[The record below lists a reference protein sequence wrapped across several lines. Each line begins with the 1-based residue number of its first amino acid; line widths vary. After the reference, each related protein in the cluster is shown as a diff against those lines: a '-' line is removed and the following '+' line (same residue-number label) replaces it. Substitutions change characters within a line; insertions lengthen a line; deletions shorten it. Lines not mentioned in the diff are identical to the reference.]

1 MGSLFGSK
9 ALLGLDIG
17 SGSIKVVQLKDLKE
31 GFELELLGIMPIHP
45 SIIAED
51 SIADTP
57 KLIEALKELIKKFS
71 IKTKNAVISISGH
84 SSVIIKRI
92 TLPEMTEEV
101 LNENIRF
108 EAEQYVPFGIEDVNL
123 DYQIIGPAEEPGQI
137 DVVLVAV
144 KKDLL
149 NSYVNVVKEV
159 GLVPVIVD
167 VDAFALENM
176 YELNYHTGEEK
187 NVALVNVGATN
198 TTINILRNGVS
209 AFTRDSSIGSKIHTD
224 VLMRELDITIEAAE
238 KLKRGQEVDGI
249 SAVKAEAIMTS
260 ASDEIVMEITRS
272 LDYFS
277 DTPDIGNIDDLM
289 IGGGGALVKGFKELI
304 TERTGLNVTLLNPF
318 NKIKIPKQL
327 DAKYVES
334 VAPLVAVA
342 VGLAL
347 RRVGDR

>member
-1 MGSLFGSK
+1 MVSLFGSK
-9 ALLGLDIG
+9 SLLGLDIG
-17 SGSIKVVQLKDLKE
+17 SGSIKAVQLKDLKE
-31 GFELELLGIMPIHP
+31 GYELELLGIMPLHP
-45 SIIAED
+45 AIIAED
-51 SIADTP
+51 SIADTV
-57 KLIEALKELIKKFS
+57 KLGEALKELIKKFN
-71 IKTKNAVISISGH
+71 IKTKNTVISISGH

-123 DYQIIGPAEEPGQI
+123 DYQIIGPAEEAGQI

-149 NSYVNVVKEV
+149 NSYVSVVKDV

-176 YELNYHTGEEK
+176 YEINYHTNEEK

-224 VLMRELDITIEAAE
+224 TLMRELSVSMEAAE
-238 KLKRGQEVDGI
+238 KLKRGQEADGI
-249 SAVKAEAIMTS
+249 SAVKAEAVINS
-260 ASDEIVMEITRS
+260 ASEEIVMEITRS

-277 DTPDIGNIDDLM
+277 DTPDIGSIDELM
-289 IGGGGALVKGFKELI
+289 LGGGGSMVKGFMKLI
-304 TERTGLNVTLLNPF
+304 EDRTGLSVAMMNPF
-318 NKIKIPKQL
+318 NKVKIPKQL
-327 DAKYVES
+327 DARYVES
-334 VAPLVAVA
+334 VAPLAAVA
-342 VGLAL
+342 VGLAM

>member
-1 MGSLFGSK
+1 MASLFGSK
-9 ALLGLDIG
+9 SILGLDIG
-17 SGSIKVVQLKDLKE
+17 SGNIKVVQLKDLKE
-31 GFELELLGIMPIHP
+31 GHELEILGLMPLHP
-45 SIIAED
+45 SIITED
-51 SIADTP
+51 SITDTA
-57 KLIEALKELIKKFS
+57 KLVEALKELIKKFN

-123 DYQIIGPAEEPGQI
+123 DYQIIGPAEEPGHI

-176 YELNYHTGEEK
+176 YEVNYHTTEEK
-187 NVALVNVGATN
+187 NVALVNIGATN

-209 AFTRDSSIGSKIHTD
+209 AFTRDSSIGSVLHTD
-224 VLMRELDITIEAAE
+224 ALIREFGIPIEAAE
-238 KLKRGQEVDGI
+238 KLKRGQEAEGI
-249 SAVKAEAIMTS
+249 SSMKADAVLAA
-260 ASDEIVMEITRS
+260 ASEDIVMEVTRS

-277 DTPDIGNIDDLM
+277 DTPEIGSIDDLM
-289 IGGGGALVKGFKELI
+289 LGGGGALVKGFKELI
-304 TERTGLNVTLLNPF
+304 TERTGLPATLINPF
-318 NKIKIPKQL
+318 KNIRIPKQL
-327 DAKYVES
+327 DARYVES
-334 VAPLVAVA
+334 VAPLLSVA